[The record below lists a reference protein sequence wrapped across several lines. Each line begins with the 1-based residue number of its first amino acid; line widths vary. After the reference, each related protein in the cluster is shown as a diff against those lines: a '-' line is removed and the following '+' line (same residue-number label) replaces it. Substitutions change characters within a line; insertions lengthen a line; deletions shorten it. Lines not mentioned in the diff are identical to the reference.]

1 MSRPTIDSA
10 PEKKTIPPRK
20 RIVTERTIGD
30 SERDTQTPT
39 PRRQFRRPPRSN
51 PRQRERVI
59 ENETVGQAIE
69 VIKEELKINPDL
81 NIPDFIQDNFP
92 EIDNPVD
99 INTGQT
105 LIDPTP
111 EQQVEFQNTVAEAIE
126 ERIIQDEDDILMD
139 EFGEQIKQEKEDRN
153 LDFDEKIFSFLRDLY
168 DDPLD
173 FIINFS
179 VEKFPQFA
187 TFGAMVLLV
196 KKGIQSWWDGK
207 ELREQNRITKQLGNM
222 APFITPLLTPLIGA
236 GITYLV
242 VRQFCRKS
250 EGFLDRKIF
259 GTDNWENTKTV
270 FGSVGRALSLFLNTI
285 ALVLPN
291 LVDGLEDIFEF
302 ATEAIQ
308 DIKDVVEDPVGKIID
323 PVIKEPGE
331 ELLSTT
337 TRSKKGNP
345 QLDIAAKV
353 ARKVFGKDGFIEF

>member
-1 MSRPTIDSA
+1 MSRPTIDSDTTTQE
-10 PEKKTIPPRK
+10 PVRRQTQ
-20 RIVTERTIGD
+20 RTIGD
-30 SERDTQTPT
+30 QERDFSRPP
-39 PRRQFRRPPRSN
+39 PRRTLSRPPRSN

-59 ENETVGQAIE
+59 ENQTVGQAIE
-69 VIKEELKINPDL
+69 TIKEELKINPDL

-99 INTGQT
+99 VNTGQT

-111 EQQVEFQNTVAEAIE
+111 EQQQEFQNTVAEAIE
-126 ERIIQDEDDILMD
+126 ERIIQDEDDILME
-139 EFGEQIKQEKEDRN
+139 EFGDKIKQEKEDRN

-196 KKGIQSWWDGK
+196 KKGISSWWDDK

-242 VRQFCRKS
+242 VRQLGRKA
-250 EGFLDRKIF
+250 EGFLDRKLF
-259 GTDNWENTKTV
+259 NTDNWENSKTV
-270 FGSVGRALSLFLNTI
+270 AGSIGRALSLFLNTI
-285 ALVLPN
+285 ALVLPGI
-291 LVDGLEDIFEF
+291 VDGLEDVVDFVKD
-302 ATEAIQ
+302 ALQ
-308 DIKDVVEDPVGKIID
+308 DVKDVIDDPVGTIID
-323 PVIKEPGE
+323 PIVEKVDEGPLGKD
-331 ELLSTT
+331 TQRK
-337 TRSKKGNP
+337 RS
-345 QLDIAAKV
+345 QLDAATKA
-353 ARKVFGKDGFIEF
+353 ARKIWKAGEFKNF